1 MFVNGTGPM
10 IFACNAHAYNR
21 EFSLSGA
28 LSSRLNNDCSAM
40 AGDLTWFFR
49 FSIESVVRIT
59 GITAYMLIR
68 SPRLGTCALSII
80 PIVAAVNKVC
90 TSSGAK
96 DAFMVCTNIH
106 LTFLSLVN
114 SGTGVG

>member
-1 MFVNGTGPM
+1 
-10 IFACNAHAYNR
+10 
-21 EFSLSGA
+21 
-28 LSSRLNNDCSAM
+28 M

-68 SPRLGTCALSII
+68 SPRLGACALSII

-90 TSSGAK
+90 ALSDGAESC
-96 DAFMVCTNIH
+96 FH
-106 LTFLSLVN
+106 GLY
-114 SGTGVG
+114 